1 MLRPGLWNERGRRGA
16 AGAFASWGFLAA
28 SGDTSDPMTIF
39 ERYVFRQAGVALL
52 VILLSLSS
60 IVWVALALRQLNVV
74 TSQGQNVWMLF
85 KMTTLALPNLMA
97 IIAPFSLLIAAIH
110 TLNRLNGDS
119 ELIVLTASGATV
131 WTAARPLL
139 FLAALVAIGV
149 GFVNHLAMPW
159 SMRLLRDYVVQVRT
173 DILTQVIQPGQ
184 FSSPEPSLTFHIR
197 ERALNG
203 ELLGLIVHD
212 TREKSL
218 SQSYLAEHGVI
229 VNKGATSYLVMSDGH
244 IVRRTDKDEPAQII
258 VFEKYAVDLDRFEKK
273 MDDGDDLKPRERY
286 WSELVHPEAN
296 SANYKSSP
304 GKFRAELHEALFQPA
319 LPLRVRD
326 DRACRRRA
334 GALDPTGR
342 NQAGVDRLRHRRRA
356 AARRAGAE
364 QHRHHEGVRRP
375 AALWVPGGGGA
386 DRAHGSGAV
395 AQPGRAGRDNAL
407 HGAHLRSRDRG
418 RRLARQSPPEPL
430 WTKERPGGEELARWP
445 TPAPSDSTSRRGSS
459 WEYL

>member
-1 MLRPGLWNERGRRGA
+1 
-16 AGAFASWGFLAA
+16 
-28 SGDTSDPMTIF
+28 MTIF

-286 WSELVHPEAN
+286 WSELVHPEAS

-304 GKFRAELHEALFQPA
+304 GKFRAELHERSSNPLYPFVFVMIALAAVGQAHSTRQGAIKQVSTAFVIAAGLRLGGLALNNIVIMKASAVPLLYGLPVGAVLISLMVLEQSRNWVA
-319 LPLRVRD
+319 RGAITRFMARAFAAVTEAFGRLASLPLSIVGSLFGQKSVR
-326 DRACRRRA
+326 
-334 GALDPTGR
+334 GA
-342 NQAGVDRLRHRRRA
+342 
-356 AARRAGAE
+356 
-364 QHRHHEGVRRP
+364 
-375 AALWVPGGGGA
+375 
-386 DRAHGSGAV
+386 
-395 AQPGRAGRDNAL
+395 
-407 HGAHLRSRDRG
+407 RS
-418 RRLARQSPPEPL
+418 
-430 WTKERPGGEELARWP
+430 
-445 TPAPSDSTSRRGSS
+445 
-459 WEYL
+459 